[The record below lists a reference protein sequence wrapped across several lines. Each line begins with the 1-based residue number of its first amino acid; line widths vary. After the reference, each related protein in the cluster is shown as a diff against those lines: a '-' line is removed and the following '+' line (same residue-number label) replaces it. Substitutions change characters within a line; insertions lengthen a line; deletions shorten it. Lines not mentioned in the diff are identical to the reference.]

1 MAIEITTKWGNL
13 FWKINFQLISILSRK
28 EKNLPIFVV
37 ISNYLLLSNEN
48 EFRGGVEVFLRF
60 FFVLIY
66 FEFIISIDSFNLYSL
81 VGFLFDSF
89 LVVNNI
95 SSNFYFVHFWCGGG
109 FDGFVII
116 QSTKKKVSTVPVLIS
131 NPSFITVRR
140 NKKKNWEERYEW
152 WVFHPFQFI
161 FGVSLYYANLIYF
174 HFFSLKQTAQHKCF
188 NISLPLC
195 PISLYFR
202 TYFFLFVR
210 SFVRFAISPH
220 SRKQTQQKNIKW
232 HTLSREE
239 QSRYYEMARQQRQL
253 HMQLY
258 PNWTMRDSVAS
269 GAARKRRNKR
279 DKAADGGI

>member
-1 MAIEITTKWGNL
+1 MRFFDFFFPLRVLAIEITTKWGNL

-95 SSNFYFVHFWCGGG
+95 SSNFYFVHFWCGGV

-140 NKKKNWEERYEW
+140 NKKKTGRRDMNDGFFIHSNSYLG
-152 WVFHPFQFI
+152 FPFI
-161 FGVSLYYANLIYF
+161 
-174 HFFSLKQTAQHKCF
+174 
-188 NISLPLC
+188 
-195 PISLYFR
+195 
-202 TYFFLFVR
+202 
-210 SFVRFAISPH
+210 
-220 SRKQTQQKNIKW
+220 
-232 HTLSREE
+232 
-239 QSRYYEMARQQRQL
+239 
-253 HMQLY
+253 MQ
-258 PNWTMRDSVAS
+258 
-269 GAARKRRNKR
+269 
-279 DKAADGGI
+279 I